1 MCIIHL
7 TTLDLQTKSANIA
20 LKITVFFFVDVLMI
34 ALAAEIELNNEV
46 TLLGDSQ
53 LGGFSAQFMTHDKHR
68 LLSPSGHHQEGAVL
82 AEETEDFGLK
92 LVFITLVSSR

>member
-53 LGGFSAQFMTHDKHR
+53 LGEFSARIMRHDKHR
-68 LLSPSGHHQEGAVL
+68 LFSPSGHHQREQFLRKKFSV
-82 AEETEDFGLK
+82 TTHYK
-92 LVFITLVSSR
+92 LHP

>member
-1 MCIIHL
+1 MKVRIDVCIIHL

-53 LGGFSAQFMTHDKHR
+53 LGEFSARGTTSTDFFR
-68 LLSPSGHHQEGAVL
+68 HQDTIRG
-82 AEETEDFGLK
+82 
-92 LVFITLVSSR
+92 SSSCRRN